1 MRLLFVFWGRNP
13 PPKLGGCR
21 NDHCFSL
28 LKRQSVSQWWCYFIA
43 LDLFWVRAIRH
54 ASWQLFPPPHG
65 AEKASDELKFS
76 FFLPLFPF
84 LQRSYYRDSA
94 NDTDDDTA
102 TTTDP
107 GHSEDVISSAPT
119 TSTSD
124 EEVEIPIWIRGE
136 PRFVAGINEATTC
149 NNIIQA
155 LIDDELQ
162 SGNYKKGKRFGEK
175 RWGVT
180 WTMGCCGKWRT
191 FGNRL

>member
-1 MRLLFVFWGRNP
+1 M
-13 PPKLGGCR
+13 
-21 NDHCFSL
+21 
-28 LKRQSVSQWWCYFIA
+28 
-43 LDLFWVRAIRH
+43 
-54 ASWQLFPPPHG
+54 
-65 AEKASDELKFS
+65 
-76 FFLPLFPF
+76 
-84 LQRSYYRDSA
+84 QRSYYRDSA

-107 GHSEDVISSAPT
+107 GHLEDVISSAPT

-162 SGNYKKGKRFGEK
+162 SGNYKKGKGFGEK
-175 RWGVT
+175 R
-180 WTMGCCGKWRT
+180 
-191 FGNRL
+191 